1 MVFDDAV
8 KLGFS
13 NYVNFSGR
21 ACRSEYWY
29 WVLFTIIG
37 VIASRIIDGVIGG
50 PRGWIYAIFS
60 LATLIPSWTVLVRR
74 LHDVDRSGWWALLG
88 LLCAIP
94 LLGWLIFLFAIP
106 LTGRLIPPVGWW
118 TIALLQLVGAII
130 LLIWLCTKGT
140 DGPNRFGPD
149 RLAELGQIS
158 PRPA

>member
-74 LHDVDRSGWWALLG
+74 LHDVDRSGWWVLLA

-94 LLGWLIFLFAIP
+94 L
-106 LTGRLIPPVGWW
+106 VGWW